1 MEEEDQGLSLVFNYE
16 IEQAVSFTVYTEDLR
31 VDGRGC
37 EDYRCVEV
45 ETDVVSNTSGS
56 ARVKLGH
63 TDILVGV
70 KAEMGMPKL
79 EKPNE
84 GYLEF
89 FVDWQTKD
97 VQFNHTKERVLPSDT
112 CSANATPEFEGRG
125 GDDLGTEIANTL
137 YRIFNNKSS
146 VDLKTLCISPREHCW
161 VLYVDVLMKAIR
173 ELTVN
178 FIERNSL
185 ALHVGSTKTG
195 GAHHKP
201 RPLTVDTTAAA
212 NCDLVCMDHLLECDG
227 NLFDAIS
234 IAVKAS
240 LFNTRPRTALQAAR
254 NGDSESSWYVERLLA
269 YSRIPR
275 VRVLED
281 EEGSKDIELSDDPYD
296 CIRLSVENVPCIV
309 TLCKIGYRHV
319 VDATLQ
325 EEACSLASLL
335 VSVTSKGV
343 VTCLRKVGKGS
354 LDPESI
360 FEMMEV
366 RPWFRGWCGDLA
378 RTPAASC
385 PLGYTMGILPI
396 HILDFKPGAWRTVGV
411 QQSGNDSV
419 VELRALGTSKRV
431 GKVLHASLQS
441 ILHKEESL
449 GPKRQKVGFLG

>member
-1 MEEEDQGLSLVFNYE
+1 MASVALSE
-16 IEQAVSFTVYTEDLR
+16 AEKVYIVHGVQEDLR

-56 ARVKLGH
+56 ARVKLGIEDPSQTLGGHLPRSEGLLTFSKSHFGH

-70 KAEMGMPKL
+70 KAEMGTPKL
-79 EKPNE
+79 EKANE

-89 FVDWQTKD
+89 FVD
-97 VQFNHTKERVLPSDT
+97 

-146 VDLKTLCISPREHCW
+146 VDLKSLCISPREHCW
-161 VLYVDVLMKAIR
+161 ILYVDVL
-173 ELTVN
+173 
-178 FIERNSL
+178 
-185 ALHVGSTKTG
+185 
-195 GAHHKP
+195 
-201 RPLTVDTTAAA
+201 
-212 NCDLVCMDHLLECDG
+212 LLECGG
-227 NLFDAIS
+227 NLFDTIC
-234 IAVKAS
+234 IAVKAA
-240 LFNTRPRTALQAAR
+240 LFNT
-254 NGDSESSWYVERLLA
+254 
-269 YSRIPR
+269 RIPR

-335 VSVTSKGV
+335 VSVTNTGV
-343 VTCLRKVGKGS
+343 VTCMRKVGKGS

-360 FEMMEV
+360 FEMME
-366 RPWFRGWCGDLA
+366 
-378 RTPAASC
+378 T
-385 PLGYTMGILPI
+385 
-396 HILDFKPGAWRTVGV
+396 
-411 QQSGNDSV
+411 
-419 VELRALGTSKRV
+419 
-431 GKVLHASLQS
+431 
-441 ILHKEESL
+441 
-449 GPKRQKVGFLG
+449 

>member
-1 MEEEDQGLSLVFNYE
+1 MASVSLSE
-16 IEQAVSFTVYTEDLR
+16 AEKVYIVHGVQEDLR

-70 KAEMGMPKL
+70 KAEMGTPKL

-89 FVDWQTKD
+89 FVD
-97 VQFNHTKERVLPSDT
+97 

-146 VDLKTLCISPREHCW
+146 IDLRSLCISPQEHCW
-161 VLYVDVLMKAIR
+161 VLYVDVL
-173 ELTVN
+173 
-178 FIERNSL
+178 
-185 ALHVGSTKTG
+185 
-195 GAHHKP
+195 
-201 RPLTVDTTAAA
+201 
-212 NCDLVCMDHLLECDG
+212 LLECGG

-234 IAVKAS
+234 IAVKAA
-240 LFNTRPRTALQAAR
+240 LFNT
-254 NGDSESSWYVERLLA
+254 
-269 YSRIPR
+269 RIPR

-296 CIRLSVENVPCIV
+296 CMRLSVDNVPCIV
-309 TLCKIGYRHV
+309 TLCKIGCRHV

-335 VSVTSKGV
+335 VSVTSRGV

-360 FEMMEV
+360 FEMME
-366 RPWFRGWCGDLA
+366 
-378 RTPAASC
+378 S
-385 PLGYTMGILPI
+385 
-396 HILDFKPGAWRTVGV
+396 
-411 QQSGNDSV
+411 
-419 VELRALGTSKRV
+419 SKRV
-431 GKVLHASLQS
+431 GKVLHMSLQS
-441 ILHKEESL
+441 VLHKEESL
-449 GPKRQKVGFLG
+449 GPKRPKVGFLG